1 MEVWHFVHVSHLRFY
16 RHSFIYNYN
25 YDSLQTSY
33 DDTENRFILEVGRF
47 RVSLQ
52 YNNNAQE
59 LVASFAATF
68 GNIQLHL
75 SMPICYNSINIFT
88 KNKIPE
94 FCSEHSR
101 NITDSY
107 NKVYCIV
114 ISNLNA
120 ISSCFA

>member
-1 MEVWHFVHVSHLRFY
+1 MCTLVIFG
-16 RHSFIYNYN
+16 FIGIASYIIIN

-75 SMPICYNSINIFT
+75 SMPICYNSINILL
-88 KNKIPE
+88 KIKYQN
-94 FCSEHSR
+94 FAV
-101 NITDSY
+101 NIPVTLL
-107 NKVYCIV
+107 I
-114 ISNLNA
+114 A
-120 ISSCFA
+120 IIKYF